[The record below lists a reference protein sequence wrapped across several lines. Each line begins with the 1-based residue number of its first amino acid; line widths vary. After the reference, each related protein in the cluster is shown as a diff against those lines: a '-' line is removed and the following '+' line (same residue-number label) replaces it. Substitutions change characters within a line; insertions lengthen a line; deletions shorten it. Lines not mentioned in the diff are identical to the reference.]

1 MISKNCESCKPL
13 KIEFYRKDSF
23 GNIHYYIKSKTK
35 ANEIELLLRK
45 KTIGKGEM
53 SVIQRLFDV
62 QFIQVLA
69 PEEETPL

>member
-1 MISKNCESCKPL
+1 MPI
-13 KIEFYRKDSF
+13 KIEYYRKDTY
-23 GNIHYYIKSKTK
+23 GQTRYYIKSKTK

-53 SVIQRLFDV
+53 SVMKRLFGV
-62 QFIQVLA
+62 EFIQVLA